1 MVMSSFNLSTFDL
14 IFLVSFTIYAVCL
27 VIFLVYFIPVLIQLS
42 KTLEAAQI
50 LLNTVKNYELSA
62 KSKVLSLA
70 SSIGNLGSIV
80 SSKFKDLTD
89 LISAKLKR

>member
-1 MVMSSFNLSTFDL
+1 VANFNLSTFDL

-62 KSKVLSLA
+62 KNKVLSMV
-70 SSIGNLGSIV
+70 SSIGSLGSIL
-80 SSKFKDLTD
+80 SNKFKDLTD
-89 LISAKLKR
+89 LISSKLKK

>member
-1 MVMSSFNLSTFDL
+1 MANFNLSTFDL

-62 KSKVLSLA
+62 KNKVLSMV
-70 SSIGNLGSIV
+70 SSIGSLGSIL
-80 SSKFKDLTD
+80 SNKFKDLTD
-89 LISAKLKR
+89 LISSKLKK